1 MRCCQMVMGPAG
13 TGKSTYCNNMHEFCA
28 ASGRMTYVV
37 NLDPAADNFE
47 YPVAFDI
54 RDLISVEDVMEELGY
69 GPNGGLI
76 YCMEYLVQNLDWLQ
90 DLLGEYGDEDYFIFD
105 CPGQIE
111 LYSHLPVMKQLCD
124 SLKDW
129 GFNICGVYLVSL
141 ILCDAQ
147 LRTCLQVL
155 TLGLFISGVLCSLSA
170 MVQLEL
176 PHINVL
182 TKCDLVEEKEMS
194 KYLDPSEGYLL
205 DNLANSTDPKWR
217 PLSSAICNV
226 INDFSMVAF
235 VPMNINKEESIETVL
250 MHVDHAINYGEDLEP
265 QSRRFL
271 PGFTL
276 HFTPAYFNFLDF
288 CNLKFAMLSSKPLQL
303 LAAILLMAMALYS
316 SSVTADIDA
325 VINEN
330 ATNTTNSTARYL
342 EEEASTDYH
351 ILMLNAVNK
360 QRTSRGLPKL
370 CMNKKLQDAALAHS
384 TDMARKN
391 FMGHRG
397 SDGSTMSS
405 RISAAKFKW
414 KSVAEN
420 VAAGQSSVKAVM
432 ASWMASSGHRANILS
447 TKHKM
452 FNCAYAYN
460 PKSSYKHYWTQDF
473 ATGIGEACQQY

>member
-37 NLDPAADNFE
+37 NLDPAADNFD

-129 GFNICGVYLVSL
+129 GFNICGVYLIDSL
-141 ILCDAQ
+141 FIVDP
-147 LRTCLQVL
+147 TK
-155 TLGLFISGVLCSLSA
+155 FISGVLCSLSA

-182 TKCDLVEEKEMS
+182 TKCDLVEEKEIS

-235 VPMNINKEESIETVL
+235 VPMNINKEESIEAVL
-250 MHVDHAINYGEDLEP
+250 MHVDHAINYGDDLEP
-265 QSRRFL
+265 Q
-271 PGFTL
+271 
-276 HFTPAYFNFLDF
+276 
-288 CNLKFAMLSSKPLQL
+288 
-303 LAAILLMAMALYS
+303 
-316 SSVTADIDA
+316 
-325 VINEN
+325 E
-330 ATNTTNSTARYL
+330 
-342 EEEASTDYH
+342 
-351 ILMLNAVNK
+351 
-360 QRTSRGLPKL
+360 PKS
-370 CMNKKLQDAALAHS
+370 QDA
-384 TDMARKN
+384 D
-391 FMGHRG
+391 
-397 SDGSTMSS
+397 
-405 RISAAKFKW
+405 
-414 KSVAEN
+414 E
-420 VAAGQSSVKAVM
+420 
-432 ASWMASSGHRANILS
+432 
-447 TKHKM
+447 
-452 FNCAYAYN
+452 
-460 PKSSYKHYWTQDF
+460 
-473 ATGIGEACQQY
+473 